1 MSTPVPAI
9 LGIFTVAGMTLLCT
23 GCDDIDDAM
32 RVFEGKPTK
41 AQVAHEQ
48 SVALHLS
55 SAPPVVEQE
64 VEVAAVEPCLVVPA
78 ALFRTHQCEDGVL
91 IPIR

>member
-9 LGIFTVAGMTLLCT
+9 LGIFTVAGMSLIVT
-23 GCDDIDDAM
+23 GCDDWDDFG
-32 RVFEGKPTK
+32 RLVEGKPTK

-48 SVALHLS
+48 SVSLHLS

-64 VEVAAVEPCLVVPA
+64 VEVAAPCQIIGPE
-78 ALFRTHQCEDGVL
+78 FRTHMCTEDGRKIL
-91 IPIR
+91 IP